1 MEIELIKKYFW
12 WIVYILYTHT
22 TCIIWDIGRN
32 APWKNV
38 EYVFPKLWLNK
49 GVNHTQDFKVLTL
62 TNNEKKTQMLSYF
75 GKNTRH
81 VNDQTLNFLT
91 LTWNLFTLV
100 SGQVDIY
107 HPANLSGIRRDWKFP
122 PNLRKLSVKKFYS
135 HNKFCW
141 DKIYLNG
148 ITLITQGIL
157 LQICRISSSMKL
169 NWWSTINVHF

>member
-91 LTWNLFTLV
+91 PTWNLFTLV

-107 HPANLSGIRRDWKFP
+107 HPANLSGIRLDWKI
-122 PNLRKLSVKKFYS
+122 LTEVSSESKKVVS
-135 HNKFCW
+135 QKV
-141 DKIYLNG
+141 L
-148 ITLITQGIL
+148 QSEQIL
-157 LQICRISSSMKL
+157 LR
-169 NWWSTINVHF
+169 